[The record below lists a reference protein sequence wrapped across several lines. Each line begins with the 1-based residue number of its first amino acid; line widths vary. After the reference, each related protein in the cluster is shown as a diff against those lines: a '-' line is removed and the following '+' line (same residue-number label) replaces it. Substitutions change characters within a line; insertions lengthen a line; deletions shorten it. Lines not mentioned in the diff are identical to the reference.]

1 MYRDQPKS
9 LAQQKDAVRHHISGI
24 NSEMIFN
31 ASQGIF
37 HSLTSVLISN
47 RGHFEKL
54 QHLDTLFLLSELSQ
68 LVKVYK
74 MCTISYTYGF
84 ALKV

>member
-1 MYRDQPKS
+1 MYSDQPKS
-9 LAQQKDAVRHHISGI
+9 LAQQKDAIRHHKSGI

-47 RGHFEKL
+47 GGHFEKL
-54 QHLDTLFLLSELSQ
+54 QHLNT
-68 LVKVYK
+68 VY
-74 MCTISYTYGF
+74 F
-84 ALKV
+84 F